1 MSDHDP
7 IYIDIG
13 ELAGVDPE
21 TLAAAD
27 RGDRQAQKVMLR
39 NLLASD
45 ASATALTSGHWTD
58 WTLRSIASGEKQA
71 IADMLGSVA
80 EAARTGRIS
89 AEQRAALDELV
100 EQYFGPGAVGDV
112 TAGRA
117 RAAFAGHPRES
128 QVLELYLLGDRLA
141 SGLPATLD
149 ELDAAVSTAQS
160 LGSPAAEAFFTAVT
174 AQNTYTTDP
183 LGAAQLA
190 LDALASYVELRA
202 QDEVYVRKVGMTALL
217 GSQLADIAGDPQA
230 SMMLRAAYFDEIQ
243 AFQSDDDQD

>member
-21 TLAAAD
+21 TFAAAD
-27 RGDRQAQKVMLR
+27 SGDRQAQKLMLR
-39 NLLASD
+39 NLLTSD

-80 EAARTGRIS
+80 EAARVGRIS
-89 AEQRAALDELV
+89 TEQKAALDELV
-100 EQYFGPGAVGDV
+100 EQYFGPGAVGEG
-112 TAGRA
+112 TADKA

-128 QVLELYLLGDRLA
+128 QVIGLYLLNDHLA

-149 ELDAAVSTAQS
+149 ELAAAVSTAQA
-160 LGSPAAEAFFTAVT
+160 LDSPSAKAFFTAVM
-174 AQNTYTTDP
+174 AQNTYATDP
-183 LGAAQLA
+183 PGAAQMA
-190 LDALASYVELRA
+190 IDALASYVELRA
-202 QDEVYVRKVGMTALL
+202 HDEVYARKVGMTALL
-217 GSQLADIAGDPQA
+217 GSQLADFAGDPQA

-243 AFQSDDDQD
+243 AFQSGDGED